1 MRLLVDLLSH
11 IDGAPAI
18 VQVQRVPDLDPTSG
32 SEVINGKFSI
42 PVPLGMDFPITSDDF
57 ILDGAGDVVAGSVT
71 AKAHAHLLALYP
83 QYENIYWNPLLTS
96 DHVKELV
103 LDQSFHFTDR
113 SLSPPAMFYPRFQTG
128 REEGVSDDG
137 QMPTHTALMGSND
150 GVTPSRPGL
159 IITDEI
165 DISDYTRDCNDEP
178 VGTDEFMVYW
188 TLYGFASSHD
198 VATDAG
204 LYAGYNTPAERK
216 LLEVPP
222 EPSNFSVWLTTDDG
236 ANWCQVHLLEPI
248 AFCDKST
255 TVRLAFRNDSSDKIF
270 LASYALLF

>member
-11 IDGAPAI
+11 INGAPAI
-18 VQVQRVPDLDPTSG
+18 VQVQRVPERDPTIG
-32 SEVINGKFSI
+32 SEGINGKYSL
-42 PVPLGMDFPITSDDF
+42 PVPLNMDFPITSADF

-128 REEGVSDDG
+128 REEGVPDDG
-137 QMPTHTALMGSND
+137 QMPTHTALLGANG
-150 GVTPSRPGL
+150 GVSPVRPGL

-165 DISDYTRDCNDEP
+165 DIGPYTLDCNDEP

-188 TLYGFASSHD
+188 HIYSFHVTDD
-198 VATDAG
+198 VAADAG
-204 LYAGYNTPAERK
+204 RLAGVNVPCERR
-216 LLEVPP
+216 LQEPGP
-222 EPSNFSVWLTTDDG
+222 ENFSVWLTTDDG
-236 ANWCQVHLLEPI
+236 ANWCEVGLLEPI
-248 AFCDKST
+248 AFCDKTT
-255 TVRLAFRNDSSDKIF
+255 TVRLAFRNDTSNRIY